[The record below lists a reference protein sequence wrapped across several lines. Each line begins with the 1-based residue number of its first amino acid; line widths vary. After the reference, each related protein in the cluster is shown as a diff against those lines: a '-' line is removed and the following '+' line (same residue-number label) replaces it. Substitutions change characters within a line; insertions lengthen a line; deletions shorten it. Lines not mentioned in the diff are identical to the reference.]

1 MALPYAL
8 EMIERLFS
16 KFDSNTGQLNAD
28 WVPDMQGATEHSVG
42 KHGLVPAP
50 TQEEVNRPL
59 GGSGEW
65 LKSADIDIT
74 GIAEQ
79 ARCDDEGNVISETY
93 ATLDDI
99 LPDQDP
105 TELFNKALSGE

>member
-8 EMIERLFS
+8 RLIESLFS
-16 KFDSNTGQLNAD
+16 KFDENTGQLNAD
-28 WVPDMQGATEHSVG
+28 WVPDMQGATENSVG

-65 LKSADIDIT
+65 LTEADIDIT
-74 GIAEQ
+74 GTA
-79 ARCDDEGNVISETY
+79 AMAVKDDEGNVISETY

-105 TELFNKALSGE
+105 TELFNNALSGE